1 MGEEHF
7 SKQHFCL
14 DREIQKTLA
23 ENSKALIINIVLSS
37 IFSITATL
45 GNLLVLVSKW
55 RSSNLNSP
63 SMILVCGLAVSD
75 LCVGF
80 ISEPMFIG
88 SYISLFL
95 KGKAVPCLFVS
106 IKVTVTVHLTDVNL
120 LTITAI
126 TIDRYLAIYFHL
138 RYEEVVT
145 QTRAKVVI
153 ACLWIISGL
162 HLLAWIRGFEALAA
176 VMAALLSVCLVT
188 VSFIWIKI
196 YQVVRH
202 HQAQIQDQFHAQ
214 AQQFNMLRFRKS
226 VVNNFMILLVFLVCY
241 VPYLVS
247 SINLARE
254 FNGSN
259 LLTHVFLYSF
269 ILLKSS
275 LNPLLYCCRQSDI
288 RAATKQTLRQLFCL
302 TQGQ

>member
-1 MGEEHF
+1 MDEEYV
-7 SKQHFCL
+7 SNQHFCL
-14 DREIQKTLA
+14 DREVQKTLA
-23 ENSKALIINIVLSS
+23 ENSKALIINVIFNI

-63 SMILVCGLAVSD
+63 SLILVCGLAVSD

-80 ISEPMFIG
+80 ICEPIFIG
-88 SYISLFL
+88 VHTSLFL
-95 KGKAVPCLFVS
+95 KSKAVPCFLVS
-106 IKVTVTVHLTDVNL
+106 TKLVVAIYLTDVTL
-120 LTITAI
+120 LSITAI

-176 VMAALLSVCLVT
+176 ATAALLSVCLVT
-188 VSFIWIKI
+188 VLFMWIKI
-196 YQVVRH
+196 FQVVRH
-202 HQAQIQDQFHAQ
+202 HQAQIQDQFHTQ
-214 AQQFNMLRFRKS
+214 AHQFNMARFRKS
-226 VVNNFMILLVFLVCY
+226 VVNTFIILLVFLLCY

-247 SINLARE
+247 SIYLARE

-259 LLTHVFLYSF
+259 FLTHSFLYSF
-269 ILLKSS
+269 VLLNSS
-275 LNPLLYCCRQSDI
+275 LNPLFYCYRQSEI

>member
-1 MGEEHF
+1 M
-7 SKQHFCL
+7 
-14 DREIQKTLA
+14 
-23 ENSKALIINIVLSS
+23 
-37 IFSITATL
+37 
-45 GNLLVLVSKW
+45 
-55 RSSNLNSP
+55 
-63 SMILVCGLAVSD
+63 CGLAVSD

-80 ISEPMFIG
+80 ICEPIFIG
-88 SYISLFL
+88 VHTSLFL
-95 KGKAVPCLFVS
+95 KSKAVPCFLVS
-106 IKVTVTVHLTDVNL
+106 TKLVVAIYLTDVTL
-120 LTITAI
+120 LSITAI

-176 VMAALLSVCLVT
+176 ATAALLSVCLVT
-188 VSFIWIKI
+188 VLFMWIKI

-214 AQQFNMLRFRKS
+214 AQQQFNMLRFRKS